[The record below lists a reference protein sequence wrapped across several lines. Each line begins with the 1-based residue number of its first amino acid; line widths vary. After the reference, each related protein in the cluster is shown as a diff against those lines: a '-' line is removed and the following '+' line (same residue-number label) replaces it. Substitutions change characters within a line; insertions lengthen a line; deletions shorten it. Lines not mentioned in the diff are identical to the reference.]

1 MTSIAAA
8 TSSSSIP
15 VNVYLFSSAV
25 KFLRESI
32 LTQSAL
38 RSSSVKGTNVRTLY
52 IALFLIDT
60 VEMIMPSF
68 DHASVMWRKNAY
80 EILVNIWYSLVKIN
94 VYFAVIL

>member
-52 IALFLIDT
+52 NALFHIDT